1 MKETFEIL
9 VNLMCIYNQSEKLL
23 KLILRQEFY
32 NTSPRPFWSSL
43 VNAVWTFFSK
53 YIYFSRIVSLKR
65 LLMSE
70 AGVISSLFWWIQ
82 KKIWM
87 FFFFLKVLFY
97 RQGKQNV
104 LLQTGGCFLLAYVV
118 TNNYTVAYFSI
129 VFDICVFYNFRIIQI
144 AATIGISL
152 TGSWIIDARFFLLL
166 MKCL

>member
-23 KLILRQEFY
+23 KLILWQEFY
-32 NTSPRPFWSSL
+32 NTSARTFWSSL

-53 YIYFSRIVSLKR
+53 YIYFSRIVSLRR

-70 AGVISSLFWWIQ
+70 AGVISSLFWWI
-82 KKIWM
+82 KKKVWT

-97 RQGKQNV
+97 RQGKQI

-129 VFDICVFYNFRIIQI
+129 VFDICVFYNF
-144 AATIGISL
+144 L
-152 TGSWIIDARFFLLL
+152 
-166 MKCL
+166 